1 MKEHIDALW
10 VEAQREI
17 SVESLARD
25 SGLTRAEIA
34 ALVELGALTPIDP
47 DAQEWLFAAQCV
59 MGLRTAGRLRRAF
72 DLEPDALALTLSLVE
87 RIRELQ
93 EELRRLRVVIP
104 RRTS

>member
-1 MKEHIDALW
+1 VNEHIDALW
-10 VEAQREI
+10 VEAQREVSI
-17 SVESLARD
+17 ESLARD
-25 SGLTRAEIA
+25 SGLTRAELA

-47 DAQEWLFAAQCV
+47 DAQEWLFAGHCV

-93 EELRRLRVVIP
+93 EELRRLRVAIP

>member
-1 MKEHIDALW
+1 VNEHIEALW
-10 VEAQREI
+10 VEVEREI
-17 SVESLARD
+17 SIDSLARH
-25 SGLTRAEIA
+25 SGLTPAELA

-47 DAQEWLFAAQCV
+47 DADDLQFPPQCV
-59 MGLRTAGRLRRAF
+59 TGLRTAGRLRRAF

-93 EELRRLRVVIP
+93 EELRRLRVSIP

>member
-1 MKEHIDALW
+1 VNEHIDALW
-10 VEAQREI
+10 VEAQREVSI
-17 SVESLARD
+17 ESLARA
-25 SGLTRAEIA
+25 SGLTRAELA

-47 DAQEWLFAAQCV
+47 DAKEWLFAGQCA

-93 EELRRLRVVIP
+93 EELRRLRVVLP